1 MAARN
6 GLQAVKFQK
15 RDINQLAI
23 SEVLEAKDLR
33 FPEFGSTYGD
43 IRRYLEFNENDFF
56 ELKEFSEQ
64 FDLDFFITPFDSV
77 SLNLI
82 DKLNLE
88 IIKIASHSVTNTEL
102 LSNIALLNKDMIL
115 STGMCNLS
123 ELDEA
128 VAILSK
134 SKGKLIILHCVSS
147 YPLAH
152 ENANLNVIDLLRSR
166 YGLPVG
172 YSGHEIDYRPTV
184 YAFIKGARIIE
195 RHITL
200 DKKSIGFDHKLSL
213 DEFELRNLMAD
224 LDSATKI
231 LGSGEKKLNSFE
243 EITRNKYRVSMVSA
257 RKLGKGTILSKKD
270 ITWKN
275 PGIGIPPGK
284 FHDFLGKTL
293 NKDIAKDNLILEEDF
308 YNE

>member
-1 MAARN
+1 
-6 GLQAVKFQK
+6 
-15 RDINQLAI
+15 
-23 SEVLEAKDLR
+23 
-33 FPEFGSTYGD
+33 
-43 IRRYLEFNENDFF
+43 
-56 ELKEFSEQ
+56 
-64 FDLDFFITPFDSV
+64 
-77 SLNLI
+77 
-82 DKLNLE
+82 
-88 IIKIASHSVTNTEL
+88 
-102 LSNIALLNKDMIL
+102 
-115 STGMCNLS
+115 
-123 ELDEA
+123 
-128 VAILSK
+128 
-134 SKGKLIILHCVSS
+134 
-147 YPLAH
+147 
-152 ENANLNVIDLLRSR
+152 
-166 YGLPVG
+166 
-172 YSGHEIDYRPTV
+172 
-184 YAFIKGARIIE
+184 
-195 RHITL
+195 
-200 DKKSIGFDHKLSL
+200 L